1 MTAVAWLAWTIM
13 PAVPFALVG
22 LVEFYAAEAYR
33 PPDDGG
39 PGLVIGLAIVILL
52 IVIVS
57 VPVIGTLQW
66 LILRRTWA
74 NPLLLPGWILGIFIC
89 LVTFVILRGMPWV
102 PLALLALLPAVLPTF
117 ASPQGLRFRAFSIL
131 LSSFAIGPVLA
142 WAMLGNYWPGLRLYE
157 RAPHSVV
164 VQSMLALCLPI
175 VVAAA
180 VSGAGLWIV
189 SRWIHGRAI
198 NRV

>member
-1 MTAVAWLAWTIM
+1 MTVWEELKPKWSARPLTAVAWLAWTIM

-74 NPLLLPGWILGIFIC
+74 NPLLLPGR
-89 LVTFVILRGMPWV
+89 TS
-102 PLALLALLPAVLPTF
+102 
-117 ASPQGLRFRAFSIL
+117 AS
-131 LSSFAIGPVLA
+131 SSV
-142 WAMLGNYWPGLRLYE
+142 W
-157 RAPHSVV
+157 
-164 VQSMLALCLPI
+164 
-175 VVAAA
+175 
-180 VSGAGLWIV
+180 
-189 SRWIHGRAI
+189 SRS
-198 NRV
+198 